1 MACRWL
7 TAADGAVAALLG
19 AGRWLV
25 LPVSLLLFL
34 QWPLRDLVH
43 AYSTA
48 ANDLAQWLFALYV
61 SLAMT
66 EATRARTHLAAA
78 SVAERYP
85 ARTRT
90 IISKTAMLV
99 CVMPWSIFVL
109 IAGAPDAWR
118 SLRALEAFPESYNP
132 GYFLVKASA
141 LLLAFL
147 LLAQAL
153 LDVLRRNP
161 TK

>member
-1 MACRWL
+1 MAGIWWRG
-7 TAADGAVAALLG
+7 ADRVIAALIG

-61 SLAMT
+61 SLALT

-78 SVAERYP
+78 SVAERYSG
-85 ARTRT
+85 RTRT

-109 IAGAPDAWR
+109 ITGGPDAWR